1 VLLRPLPFRDPGRL
15 VLLTERTQALPV
27 LSASW
32 QNYQDWRDQSHSFE
46 AVGAVRTT
54 GMTLTGSGGPER
66 LQAQMASSNIFD
78 LLGVTPALGRPFSA
92 NDDKTGGV
100 ALIGYALW
108 QRRFGGD
115 PAVVGRAVTLDNRSY
130 TVVGVLAPRFE
141 VLQQAPDVMVPLEP
155 WARTL
160 PNDRSWHPGILPIA
174 RLKPGVTL
182 EQARAD
188 MSTLAKRLH
197 QQYEDSNIALDAN
210 VNIMQQ
216 QLVQGVRPALL
227 ALLGAV
233 GFVLLI
239 ACVNVANLLLARASA
254 RQREIAIRTAIG
266 ASRARV
272 IRQLL
277 TESVLLSLCGAAL
290 GVLVAMAAMD
300 SLLELGSTSVAGITN
315 IHVNVAVLGFT
326 TALAVA
332 AGVLFGLAPALHA
345 GRTDLRSALSESERG
360 AVSRGASRLRS
371 ALVVSE
377 VGIAMLLLVGAGLL
391 IRSFERLSRVSLGFA
406 TDHILIAD
414 LPVSANAYP
423 KPVDRMNFFDAVVE
437 RVSTLPGV
445 RSAGAASY
453 LPVSGG
459 GMILHF
465 NIQGRPPKSPTNYIM
480 ANYRAVSASY
490 LKTLGIPLVKG
501 RWLQDSDRENTPA
514 VVVINETMARTYFGN
529 ESALGKH
536 LQIGALPDPQVPWME
551 VVGIVGDVKQGLA
564 AEPPSEMYVPYRQAN
579 EVLPVTFLSVVL
591 RTDADPAL
599 IASSV
604 RNVVHEIDANQPVVN
619 VRTMEEN
626 LAAAMSQ
633 PKFRTLLLSIFAGLG
648 LLIACVGIYG
658 VMAYS
663 TTQRTREI
671 GVRMALGST
680 PEAIFRLVLG
690 EGLRL
695 TVIGVLVGVA
705 ASIAATR
712 YLSSLLFQ
720 IRSTDPLTMAAV
732 AVLLLAAAAVAC
744 YLPARRATRVDPM
757 IAVHYE

>member
-1 VLLRPLPFRDPGRL
+1 
-15 VLLTERTQALPV
+15 
-27 LSASW
+27 
-32 QNYQDWRDQSHSFE
+32 
-46 AVGAVRTT
+46 
-54 GMTLTGSGGPER
+54 
-66 LQAQMASSNIFD
+66 
-78 LLGVTPALGRPFSA
+78 
-92 NDDKTGGV
+92 
-100 ALIGYALW
+100 
-108 QRRFGGD
+108 
-115 PAVVGRAVTLDNRSY
+115 
-130 TVVGVLAPRFE
+130 
-141 VLQQAPDVMVPLEP
+141 
-155 WARTL
+155 
-160 PNDRSWHPGILPIA
+160 
-174 RLKPGVTL
+174 
-182 EQARAD
+182 
-188 MSTLAKRLH
+188 
-197 QQYEDSNIALDAN
+197 
-210 VNIMQQ
+210 
-216 QLVQGVRPALL
+216 
-227 ALLGAV
+227 
-233 GFVLLI
+233 
-239 ACVNVANLLLARASA
+239 
-254 RQREIAIRTAIG
+254 
-266 ASRARV
+266 
-272 IRQLL
+272 
-277 TESVLLSLCGAAL
+277 
-290 GVLVAMAAMD
+290 
-300 SLLELGSTSVAGITN
+300 
-315 IHVNVAVLGFT
+315 
-326 TALAVA
+326 
-332 AGVLFGLAPALHA
+332 VLFGLAPALHA

>member
-1 VLLRPLPFRDPGRL
+1 MG
-15 VLLTERTQALPV
+15 
-27 LSASW
+27 
-32 QNYQDWRDQSHSFE
+32 
-46 AVGAVRTT
+46 
-54 GMTLTGSGGPER
+54 
-66 LQAQMASSNIFD
+66 
-78 LLGVTPALGRPFSA
+78 
-92 NDDKTGGV
+92 
-100 ALIGYALW
+100 
-108 QRRFGGD
+108 
-115 PAVVGRAVTLDNRSY
+115 
-130 TVVGVLAPRFE
+130 
-141 VLQQAPDVMVPLEP
+141 
-155 WARTL
+155 
-160 PNDRSWHPGILPIA
+160 
-174 RLKPGVTL
+174 
-182 EQARAD
+182 
-188 MSTLAKRLH
+188 TLAKRLH

-414 LPVSANAYP
+414 LPVSANAYS

-551 VVGIVGDVKQGLA
+551 VVGIVGDVRQGLA